1 MWCLLERTDLKAGA
15 GSGSPSAKEF
25 VRANPVSIVRKV
37 RVGIER
43 EKNGGRGT
51 HTTENG
57 T

>member
-1 MWCLLERTDLKAGA
+1 MWCLLERPDLKVEA
-15 GSGSPSAKEF
+15 GSGSHSAKEF

-37 RVGIER
+37 RVGSER

-51 HTTENG
+51 HITENG